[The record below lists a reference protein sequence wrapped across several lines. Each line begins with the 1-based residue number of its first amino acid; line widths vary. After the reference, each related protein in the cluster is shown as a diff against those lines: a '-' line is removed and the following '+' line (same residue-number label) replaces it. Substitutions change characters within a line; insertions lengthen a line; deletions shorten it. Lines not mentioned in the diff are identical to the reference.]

1 MISLGFVLS
10 QQQSQA
16 NLDKTLSK
24 QTSLTTNLTPKPT
37 PVHAGNFQYCAQEKE
52 MIYTIMDDRVWE

>member
-10 QQQSQA
+10 QPQSQA

-24 QTSLTTNLTPKPT
+24 QTSLNTNLTPKPT
-37 PVHAGNFQYCAQEKE
+37 PVHADNLQYCAQEKE
-52 MIYTIMDDRVWE
+52 MIYTLDDRIWE